1 MEEKFTDAQIDS
13 LLEVLNLAM
22 SSAASAL
29 GTLMGKTVNITSPD
43 AAEMSTED
51 IKNELTVSCVII
63 DFPFEG
69 GLEGNS
75 VLIFKERELA
85 VLNNLLNELGPE
97 DGLLDLGDNLADTHM
112 EEALNKMLSF
122 AASAMS
128 ETFSEMVT
136 VKPAHMERLV
146 PAEQDFIAPSL
157 QGVDTVLEVTYRIK
171 AEEYVDSNI
180 RQLIPMDLAEKM
192 LALLGYEVEAEEGGA
207 EEAAAQEFEG
217 FSAEE
222 EAPQPEEGEE
232 PPAELQPE
240 EEEEAEEVEP
250 EPEPEHEPEPLT
262 PEGEA
267 EGEMPEEELVPQ
279 SEDDIEAEVF
289 EDVFDL
295 SDFLERA
302 LEGVPEERKEED
314 NGRILW
320 SYEEEADDL
329 EALSLEERMEKLNL
343 VRDIPIELTVVLGEN
358 KMKLGDLMESG
369 IGSMVPLD
377 RLAGEPVDILVN
389 EQLVARGEV
398 VVVDGKI
405 GVRVLSIESKL
416 PKASLTPGH
425 A

>member
-1 MEEKFTDAQIDS
+1 MEERFTDAQIDG

-29 GTLMGKTVNITSPD
+29 GTLVGKTVNITSPD
-43 AAEMSTED
+43 AAEMSIED
-51 IKNELTVSCVII
+51 IKNELTAPCVII
-63 DFPFEG
+63 DFPFEA

-75 VLIFKERELA
+75 VLVFKERELA

-112 EEALNKMLSF
+112 GEALNKMLSF

-128 ETFSEMVT
+128 EAFGEVVT

-157 QGVDTVLEVTYRIK
+157 QGVDTVLEVTYRLK

-180 RQLIPMDLAEKM
+180 RQLIPLDLAEKM
-192 LALLGYEVEAEEGGA
+192 LALLGYEVEAEEG
-207 EEAAAQEFEG
+207 EAAAQEFEG

-240 EEEEAEEVEP
+240 EEGAEEEVEP
-250 EPEPEHEPEPLT
+250 EPEPELEPELEPLA

-279 SEDDIEAEVF
+279 SEEDIDAEVF
-289 EDVFDL
+289 EDVFGL
-295 SDFLERA
+295 SDFLVRA
-302 LEGVPEERKEED
+302 LEGAPEEMMEKE

-320 SYEEEADDL
+320 SREEEVDDL

-369 IGSMVPLD
+369 IGSMVPLN

-416 PKASLTPGH
+416 PKASLASGQ